1 MEKVY
6 GVNPQTGEKIY
17 KTKRVLTYG
26 ISDAEYSVI
35 EINLPSKNIDLCD
48 CTDNSCTE

>member
-6 GVNPQTGEKIY
+6 APNPQTGEKIY

-26 ISDAEYSVI
+26 ISEAEY
-35 EINLPSKNIDLCD
+35 NKL
-48 CTDNSCTE
+48 